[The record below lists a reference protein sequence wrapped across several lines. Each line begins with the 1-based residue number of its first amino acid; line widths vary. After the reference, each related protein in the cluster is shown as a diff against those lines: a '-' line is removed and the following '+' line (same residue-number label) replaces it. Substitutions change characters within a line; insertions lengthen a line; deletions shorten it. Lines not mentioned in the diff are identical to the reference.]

1 MRCEA
6 FVKSVSPSMN
16 INKETIKNIP
26 VIKQFITLLHK
37 VKFPNLQGSSLYDI
51 IKLYLSGIISGDVT
65 HRASAIAFSFF
76 MALFPFALF
85 LLNLIPFIPLNN
97 FQNDFL
103 IFVSQ
108 SVPPNTYDAIEAILK
123 DILNNSYKGLLSSG
137 FLLSIFLMS
146 NGINALLD
154 GFEMSKNISEKRG
167 YFRQYAIAIALS
179 LIIAFLLLLT
189 VATLIFVAVVIHK
202 IETQSGY
209 VSKIPLIETSR
220 YLFVFIMILFI
231 TSTLYKFGTKE
242 SKHISFIS
250 YGSVTTTI
258 LFVLTSYVFGIYV
271 EKFARYNELYGS
283 IGTLLVMMFYVW
295 LNSILVLLGFE
306 LNAFIFQLKTTTN
319 EKMS

>member
-1 MRCEA
+1 
-6 FVKSVSPSMN
+6 MN
-16 INKETIKNIP
+16 FNKETIKKLP
-26 VIKQFITLLHK
+26 VIKQLITLLHK

-85 LLNLIPFIPLNN
+85 LLNLIPFIPLEN
-97 FQNDFL
+97 FQDDFL
-103 IFVSQ
+103 TFVSQ

-154 GFEMSKNISEKRG
+154 GFEMSKNISKKRG
-167 YFRQYAIAIALS
+167 YIHQYAVAIALS

-189 VATLIFVAVVIHK
+189 VATLIFVAVFIHQV
-202 IETQSGY
+202 ETQSGY

-220 YLFVFIMILFI
+220 YLFVFLMILFI

-250 YGSVTTTI
+250 YGSVMTTI
-258 LFVLTSYVFGIYV
+258 LFVLTSYLFGIYV

-295 LNSILVLLGFE
+295 LNCILVLLGFE
-306 LNAFIFQLKTTTN
+306 LNAFIFQLKSTTK
-319 EKMS
+319 EKIS

>member
-1 MRCEA
+1 
-6 FVKSVSPSMN
+6 MN
-16 INKETIKNIP
+16 FNKETIKNLP
-26 VIKQFITLLHK
+26 VVKHLIALLHK
-37 VKFPNLQGSSLYDI
+37 VKFPSLQHNSLYDI

-85 LLNLIPFIPLNN
+85 LLNLIPFIPLDN

-108 SVPPNTYDAIEAILK
+108 SVPPNTYDAIEAILE
-123 DILNNSYKGLLSSG
+123 DILNNSYQGLLSSG

-167 YFRQYAIAIALS
+167 YIHQYAVAIALS

-209 VSKIPLIETSR
+209 VSEVPLIETSR

-258 LFVLTSYVFGIYV
+258 LFVLTSYVFGVYV

-295 LNSILVLLGFE
+295 LNCILVLLGFE
-306 LNAFIFQLKTTTN
+306 LNAFIFQLKSTTK
-319 EKMS
+319 EKTE

>member
-1 MRCEA
+1 MSQEIEDRIEK
-6 FVKSVSPSMN
+6 V
-16 INKETIKNIP
+16 P
-26 VIKQFITLLHK
+26 VIRSIARFFKKIKLPWLEGF
-37 VKFPNLQGSSLYDI
+37 SLYD
-51 IKLYLSGIISGDVT
+51 LLEMYTLGIIEGAFSY
-65 HRASAIAFSFF
+65 HASAVSFSFF

-85 LLNLIPFIPLNN
+85 LLNLIPFIPLEN
-97 FQNDFL
+97 FQDDFL
-103 IFVSQ
+103 TFVSQ

-167 YFRQYAIAIALS
+167 YFHQYAVAIALS

-189 VATLIFVAVVIHK
+189 VATLIFVAVFIHQ
-202 IETQSGY
+202 IESQSGY
-209 VSKIPLIETSR
+209 ISKIPLIETSR
-220 YLFVFIMILFI
+220 YLFVMLMILFI

-250 YGSVTTTI
+250 YGSVMTTV
-258 LFVLTSYVFGIYV
+258 LFVLTSYLFGIYV

-295 LNSILVLLGFE
+295 LNCILVLLGFE
-306 LNAFIFQLKTTTN
+306 LNAFIFQLKSVTK
-319 EKMS
+319 EKSILK

>member
-1 MRCEA
+1 
-6 FVKSVSPSMN
+6 MN
-16 INKETIKNIP
+16 INKETIKKLP
-26 VIKQFITLLHK
+26 VIKQLIALLQQIQ
-37 VKFPNLQGSSLYDI
+37 FPSLQGSSLYDI
-51 IKLYLSGIISGDVT
+51 MKLYLSGIISGNVT

-85 LLNLIPFIPLNN
+85 LLNLIPFIPLDN

-123 DILNNSYKGLLSSG
+123 DILNNSYNGLLSSG

-167 YFRQYAIAIALS
+167 YIHQYAVAIALS
-179 LIIAFLLLLT
+179 LIMAFLLLLT
-189 VATLIFVAVVIHK
+189 VATLIFVTVVIHK

-209 VSKIPLIETSR
+209 VSKIPLIESLR
-220 YLFVFIMILFI
+220 YLFVFLMILFI

-250 YGSVTTTI
+250 FGSVTTTV
-258 LFVLTSYVFGIYV
+258 LFVLTSYVFGVYV

-283 IGTLLVMMFYVW
+283 IGTLLVLMFYIWINCMV
-295 LNSILVLLGFE
+295 LLLGFE
-306 LNAFIFQLKTTTN
+306 LNATISKLKRKN
-319 EKMS
+319 LYI

>member
-1 MRCEA
+1 MK
-6 FVKSVSPSMN
+6 F
-16 INKETIKNIP
+16 NKETIKNLP
-26 VIKQFITLLHK
+26 VIKHLIKSLQQIQFPTL
-37 VKFPNLQGSSLYDI
+37 QDSSLYDI

-85 LLNLIPFIPLNN
+85 LLNLIPFIPLDN

-123 DILNNSYKGLLSSG
+123 DILNNSYNGLLSSG

-167 YFRQYAIAIALS
+167 YFRQYAVAIALS
-179 LIIAFLLLLT
+179 LIMAFLLLLT
-189 VATLIFVAVVIHK
+189 VATLIFVAVLIHK
-202 IETQSGY
+202 IEAQSGY
-209 VSKIPLIETSR
+209 VSKVPLIETIR
-220 YLFVFIMILFI
+220 YLFVFLMILFI

-258 LFVLTSYVFGIYV
+258 LFVLTSYVFGVYV

-295 LNSILVLLGFE
+295 LNCILVLLGFE
-306 LNAFIFQLKTTTN
+306 LNAFIFQLKSTTK
-319 EKMS
+319 EKT

>member
-1 MRCEA
+1 VRCEA

>member
-1 MRCEA
+1 MMK
-6 FVKSVSPSMN
+6 F
-16 INKETIKNIP
+16 NKESIKNALI
-26 VIKQFITLLHK
+26 IKQFIILLQRIQ
-37 VKFPNLQGSSLYDI
+37 FPSLQGSSLYDI
-51 IKLYLSGIISGDVT
+51 IKLYFSGIVSGGVT

-85 LLNLIPFIPLNN
+85 ILNLIPFIPLEN

-103 IFVSQ
+103 TFVSK

-137 FLLSIFLMS
+137 FLLSVFLMS

-167 YFRQYAIAIALS
+167 YFHQYAIAIVLS
-179 LIIAFLLLLT
+179 LIIAFLILLT
-189 VATLIFVAVVIHK
+189 VAILIFVAVFIHQV
-202 IETQSGY
+202 ETQSGY
-209 VSKIPLIETSR
+209 VSKIPLIETTR
-220 YLFVFIMILFI
+220 YLFVVLMILFI
-231 TSTLYKFGTKE
+231 TSALYKFGTRE

-250 YGSVTTTI
+250 YGSVMTTV
-258 LFVLTSYVFGIYV
+258 LFLLTSNLFGIYV

-295 LNSILVLLGFE
+295 LNCILILLGFE
-306 LNAFIFQLKTTTN
+306 LNAFIFQLKST
-319 EKMS
+319 KKV

>member
-1 MRCEA
+1 
-6 FVKSVSPSMN
+6 MN
-16 INKETIKNIP
+16 FNIRSLKNFP
-26 VIKQFITLLHK
+26 VIKQTIQVLQQI
-37 VKFPNLQGSSLYDI
+37 KFPNLQGISLYDI
-51 IKLYLSGIISGDVT
+51 IKLYVSGIISSGVT

-85 LLNLIPFIPLNN
+85 LLNLIPFIPLDN

-103 IFVSQ
+103 TFVSK
-108 SVPPNTYDAIEAILK
+108 SVPPNTYDAIEIILK

-154 GFEMSKNISEKRG
+154 GFEMSKNISKKRG

-189 VATLIFVAVVIHK
+189 VATLIFVAVFIHK

-209 VSKIPLIETSR
+209 ISKIPLIEASR
-220 YLFVFIMILFI
+220 YLFVMLMILLI
-231 TSTLYKFGTKE
+231 TSTIYKYGTKE
-242 SKHISFIS
+242 SKYISFIS
-250 YGSVTTTI
+250 YGSVMTTI
-258 LFVLTSYVFGIYV
+258 LFVLTSYLFGIYV

-306 LNAFIFQLKTTTN
+306 LNAFIFQLKTKSA
-319 EKMS
+319 EKIN